1 MESTIENPN
10 KNVYKRNPSERV
22 FVNRS
27 LRLEK
32 ITHFG
37 FDMDY
42 TLVQYKSP
50 DMEYLAFNLAV
61 QRLVDTGYPAEIAD
75 FKYDPIFPVRG
86 LWFEF
91 QYGNLLK
98 VDGFGNILGG
108 IHGLRF
114 LKSTEIEEFYPN
126 KYLPLSDSR
135 VYVLNTLFNLPETH
149 LICQLIDFFDK
160 HPEYSQLPDRTGVKG
175 GEVMMSYKSIFQ
187 DLRRVIDWVHIE
199 SPMKKQVMETPE
211 KFVVKDERAVQF
223 LGQLR
228 ENGKKTFLL
237 TNSDWK
243 YTNVM
248 MCYIMGDN
256 WRSYFNIIVVDS
268 CKPRW
273 FAEGTVF
280 REVNTDTGVF
290 KLGIHTGP
298 LREGVVYSGGSCD
311 AFQKMMKCRG
321 KEVLY
326 VGDHI
331 FGDVLRSKKSR
342 GWRTF
347 LVVPEL
353 VNELTVWTDSKRL
366 FDEMGSMES
375 TLAEIYKHLDG
386 ASRHKPVV
394 KDIVDK
400 IRKLSSQMDEEYG
413 ILGSLFRTGGRT
425 TFFAAQVERY
435 ADVYASS
442 CYNLVHYPSFYYFR
456 APMKCMPHEATVD
469 HAATLRSRSN
479 TLERQQSV
487 GQQVRGWNKKTLN
500 THETFCHEEEED
512 EDPSNSSSSDG
523 EAKQRHRSKS
533 GSEESAEEPIVIAAE
548 EPHQDV
554 VTPAPAFVEKSL

>member
-1 MESTIENPN
+1 MSTDRSF
-10 KNVYKRNPSERV
+10 YKRNPSERV

-42 TLVQYKSP
+42 TLIQYKTP
-50 DMEYLAFNLAV
+50 DMEFLAFNMAI
-61 QRLVDTGYPAEIAD
+61 QRLVDTGYPEEIKN

-114 LKSTEIEEFYPN
+114 LKNHEIEEMYPN

-160 HPEYSQLPDRTGVKG
+160 HADYSQLADKTGVKG

-187 DLRRVIDWVHIE
+187 DLRRVIDWVHVE
-199 SPMKKQVMETPE
+199 SSMKQQVMADPE
-211 KFVVKDERAVQF
+211 KYVLRDERASRF
-223 LGQLR
+223 LNQLR
-228 ENGKKTFLL
+228 EHGKKTFLL
-237 TNSDWK
+237 TNSDWS

-248 MCYIMGDN
+248 MKFILGDE
-256 WRSYFNIIVVDS
+256 WRQYFHIIVVDS

-280 REVNTDTGVF
+280 REVNTNTGSY

-353 VNELTVWTDSKRL
+353 VNELTVWTDSKPL
-366 FDEMGSMES
+366 FDEMGGMES
-375 TLAEIYKHLDG
+375 TLADIYKHLDG

-400 IRKLSSQMDEEYG
+400 IRKLTNQMDEEYG
-413 ILGSLFRTGGRT
+413 CLGSLFRTGGRT

-456 APMKCMPHEATVD
+456 APMKCMPHELTVD
-469 HAATLRSRSN
+469 HASTLRSRSN
-479 TLERQQSV
+479 TLDRQESV
-487 GQQVRGWNKKTLN
+487 GQQVRGWNRKTLN
-500 THETFCHEEEED
+500 DQETFCHEEEED
-512 EDPSNSSSSDG
+512 EDQTGSSGSDG
-523 EAKQRHRSKS
+523 EAAKRERTKS
-533 GSEESAEEPIVIAAE
+533 GSDDSSNVGDITL

-554 VTPAPAFVEKSL
+554 VTPAPAFVDNTA

>member
-1 MESTIENPN
+1 MPEFSN
-10 KNVYKRNPSERV
+10 NVEERV
-22 FVNRS
+22 FVNRP

-42 TLVQYKSP
+42 TLIQYKSP
-50 DMEYLAFNLAV
+50 ELEFLAFDMAV
-61 QRLVDTGYPAEIAD
+61 DRLIETGYPSEIKT

-86 LWFEF
+86 LWFEM

-114 LKSTEIEEFYPN
+114 LKSTEIEEHYPN

-160 HPEYSQLPDRTGVKG
+160 HPDFSQLPDRTGVRC

-187 DLRRVIDWVHIE
+187 DLRRVIDWVHID
-199 SPMKKQVMETPE
+199 SDMKTKIMASPE
-211 KFVVKDERAVQF
+211 KYVIADDRASKF
-223 LGQLR
+223 LRQLR

-243 YTNVM
+243 YTNVLM
-248 MCYIMGDN
+248 TFLLGDE
-256 WRSYFNIIVVDS
+256 WRSYFNVVVVDA

-273 FAEGTVF
+273 FAEGSVF
-280 REVNTDTGVF
+280 REVNIETGSY

-298 LREGVVYSGGSCD
+298 LREDVVYSGGSCD

-353 VNELTVWTDSKRL
+353 INELTVWTDSKPL
-366 FDEMGSMES
+366 FEQLGSLETS
-375 TLAEIYKHLDG
+375 LADIYKHLDG
-386 ASRHKPVV
+386 AARHKPVV
-394 KDIVDK
+394 KDIVDQ
-400 IRKLSSQMDEEYG
+400 IRKLTTQMDEEYG

-425 TFFAAQVERY
+425 TFFASQVERY
-435 ADVYASS
+435 ADVYAAS

-469 HAATLRSRSN
+469 HAATLRSRAN
-479 TLERQQSV
+479 TLDRQESV
-487 GQQVRGWNKKTLN
+487 GQQVRGWNRMTLN
-500 THETFCHEEEED
+500 DNETFCHEEEED
-512 EDPSNSSSSDG
+512 EDQSNSSDG
-523 EAKQRHRSKS
+523 EAKRERTKS
-533 GSEESAEEPIVIAAE
+533 GSEESSNIDDNIVT
-548 EPHQDV
+548 EPHKDV
-554 VTPAPAFVEKSL
+554 VQASPAFVDKNA